1 MNLDAC
7 HLKIQHWAFDRR
19 LLTILLIVFVQM
31 IGASMVHPI
40 LPLFAQSEFSMEP
53 QAITLLLT
61 AFFGAQFLAGPFIG
75 RWSDRRGRL
84 PVLLISQVGTV
95 FAFLMI
101 GFSQS
106 VALLFS
112 ARILDGITGGNI
124 VVAMAYVTDIMPESK
139 RTQALGYVMAA
150 FGLGFIVGPAMG
162 GVLASELGPRVPF
175 IVAAAAAFITVMITW
190 LTLEETLS
198 PEDQARNR
206 GDARARIDPA
216 TLMTNVPLMAV
227 MCITFVGRF
236 GFGLLIGTFALFA
249 EEVLFAGY
257 DLAAVSLG
265 VGLLLML
272 VGVGQFFTQILLL
285 PAAINRVNDP
295 AIVLLGSIARALAL
309 FILAVAAGPY
319 LAGLS
324 MALFAVG
331 SGLLMP
337 ALQSLVTK
345 TVSQALRGA
354 ILGVHQSVMNLAVI
368 LSTAVSGVLFA
379 FDPTLPNWLGAILYS
394 LSLAPGILLWLWA
407 RNNAI
412 EEGAGV
418 VVSTQ

>member
-1 MNLDAC
+1 M
-7 HLKIQHWAFDRR
+7 KTRHWALDRR
-19 LLTILLIVFVQM
+19 LLTIFLIVFVQM

-40 LPLFAQSEFSMEP
+40 LPLFAQSEFNMEP

-61 AFFGAQFLAGPFIG
+61 AFFAAQFVAGPFIG

-84 PVLLISQVGTV
+84 PVLLISQIGTV

-101 GFSQS
+101 GFAQS
-106 VALLFS
+106 VTMLFT
-112 ARILDGITGGNI
+112 ARMLDGITGGNI

-150 FGLGFIVGPAMG
+150 FGLGFIVGPAVG

-175 IVAAAAAFITVMITW
+175 IVAAAAAFVTVLITW

-206 GDARARIDPA
+206 DDLRARIGPA
-216 TLMTNVPLMAV
+216 TLLSNVPLMAV
-227 MCITFVGRF
+227 MIITFVGRF

-249 EEVLFAGY
+249 EAVLFAGY

-272 VGVGQFFTQILLL
+272 VGVGQFFTQIVLL

-295 AIVLLGSIARALAL
+295 AIVLLGSISRALAL
-309 FILAVAAGPY
+309 FILAVAAGPN

-324 MALFAVG
+324 MVLFAVG

-345 TVSQALRGA
+345 TVSKALRGA
-354 ILGVHQSVMNLAVI
+354 ILGMHQSVMNLAVI
-368 LSTAVSGVLFA
+368 LSTAVSGLLFA
-379 FDPTLPNWLGAILYS
+379 LDPTLPNWLGAILYS
-394 LSLAPGILLWLWA
+394 FSLVPGVFLWLWA
-407 RNNAI
+407 RNNSI

-418 VVSTQ
+418 AVSTQ